1 MAPAPLFLQVST
13 VNDVFSH
20 RLNLPDGRR
29 LGWHEWG
36 AQNGKAVI
44 FCPGAGMAGAI
55 PFGEE
60 AARRMGLRILSV
72 DRAGLGA
79 SDTNAE
85 KSFASWSGD
94 VAYLLRHLGVNEAVA
109 IGFSQGAPFAL
120 ALADIGLV
128 KAVSVVSGQDELAS
142 PGVLSQLP
150 EAVANMVQLAKDDPE
165 RLEADIA
172 AIATAEWLWQMIET
186 MSGPQDRAFYAA
198 ETFAPLYRRALDEG
212 FRHGAA
218 GYARDT
224 RLAMAPWPFRLED
237 ITCPVRLWYG
247 LADTSPVHA
256 PDFGETLSKRLPNSK
271 LMRLEGEGSAILWSH
286 ADAILEDLAGIG

>member
-1 MAPAPLFLQVST
+1 M
-13 VNDVFSH
+13 NDVVSH

-36 AQNGKAVI
+36 AENGKAVI

-55 PFGEE
+55 PFGED

-79 SDTNAE
+79 SDANTE

-94 VAYLLRHLGVNEAVA
+94 IASLLQHLEDDAAFA

-120 ALADIGLV
+120 ALADVGLV
-128 KAVSVVSGQDELAS
+128 KAVSVVSGQDELAAPEMFS
-142 PGVLSQLP
+142 RLP
-150 EAVANMVQLAKDDPE
+150 EPVASMVQIAKDDPE

-172 AIATAEWLWQMIET
+172 AMASADWLWQMIET

-212 FRHGAA
+212 FSQGVA

-237 ITCPVRLWYG
+237 IVCPVRLWFG

-256 PDFGETLSKRLPNSK
+256 PDFGETLNKRLPNSK
-271 LMRLEGEGSAILWSH
+271 LMRLEGEGSAILWTH
-286 ADAILEDLAGIG
+286 AEAILEDLAGMG